1 MNLLRQFSGR
11 PVGLLID
18 TGELMPILFSRDTLS
33 NFLRIAAAMLVMV
46 IILNLF
52 FWGSQPIA
60 VNLVP
65 APWDKFL
72 HGITF
77 AVLTCG
83 IGLASGLQGSRGL
96 IIAIVGALLIGVLD
110 EWHQIYLPGRHPS
123 WNDLLAD
130 AIGGFIGV
138 ALLILWRKQSKGNS

>member
-1 MNLLRQFSGR
+1 
-11 PVGLLID
+11 
-18 TGELMPILFSRDTLS
+18 MPILFSRHTLS
-33 NFLRIAAAMLVMV
+33 SYLRIAATILVLT
-46 IILNLF
+46 IILTLF
-52 FWGSQPIA
+52 FGGSQPVA

-72 HGITF
+72 HGTTF
-77 AVLTCG
+77 AVLACG

-123 WNDLLAD
+123 LDDLLAD
-130 AIGGFIGV
+130 VIGSLAGV
-138 ALLILWRKQSKGNS
+138 ALLMLWRRSRNTHS